1 MITWTELL
9 KYHHH
14 PPNPSI
20 PRTDQMEQHYQEF
33 RRNQPEMISTLRH
46 RFFQSCSIVLVL
58 SDFPY
63 DLASNI
69 RHYILWISNN
79 DVYTPQQIE
88 AFIIQRYRTAIPR
101 VNMVCYQNVIN
112 RRTINE
118 IQHYHVFIRE

>member
-1 MITWTELL
+1 
-9 KYHHH
+9 
-14 PPNPSI
+14 
-20 PRTDQMEQHYQEF
+20 
-33 RRNQPEMISTLRH
+33 MISTLRH

-118 IQHYHVFIRE
+118 IKNDDVFMGE